1 MKINEFY
8 NFKDFQDDVGKIKE
22 KLINAWDD
30 FLFLVR
36 IKKYDHS
43 SPFDSHSSKEL
54 EKLKAKYY
62 ELAELCLNSTDS
74 KVIDKI
80 IKEHSKCITAETCET
95 CLLIE
100 DTKYSNPDFE
110 YPWLILARNKY
121 LSYMQHHKLYSLC
134 CEWQEMNDGYIWNLI
149 SNSNLESKT
158 RQLIIEHQEFMV
170 GNGNGDRIPELYEEM
185 LNHPNFTQKDLKNFL
200 GNGWDFD
207 EELNQMYENKYG
219 SKE

>member
-1 MKINEFY
+1 
-8 NFKDFQDDVGKIKE
+8 VGKIKE

-149 SNSNLESKT
+149 SNSESKT